1 VRRSPHLGTHAA
13 AITAVA
19 LVLAAG
25 AAARTGG
32 GTTDTLRVT
41 TNGVVTVTPG
51 QRVCAR
57 TCAFRFRRGAVVTLR
72 ATPPPN
78 FVFRGWTG
86 GCVGEAP
93 TCVVAVDRT
102 TSVRAAF
109 VGEPEAFELTV
120 SGPGTVVSRPAGIDC
135 GAGHGDCGARFPWGT
150 SVELT
155 AAPGASGRFVRW
167 GDACSSVGDGPC
179 TLGAQGFTRVL
190 ATFAS
195 AAPASGPQ
203 RLTVALAG
211 RQDVRLVS
219 MPAGI
224 DCPTT
229 CEALFASGT
238 VVVLTPQ
245 GFGAAWSGSC
255 QSGDASACSVIVD
268 ERVDVVV
275 RATAGPAPP
284 PPAYGVSVTVAGEG
298 TVTAPGIKCGGR
310 SGTLFDCEHL
320 FGSHAK
326 VVLTAR
332 PAKSARFAGWNQFC
346 TGKKPR
352 CTLSIAAPMTVGA
365 VFRR

>member
-57 TCAFRFRRGAVVTLR
+57 TCTFRFRRGAVVTLR

-86 GCVGEAP
+86 GCVGGAP

-109 VGEPEAFELTV
+109 AGAPEVFEHTV
-120 SGPGTVVSRPAGIDC
+120 SGPGAVVSRPAGIDC
-135 GAGHGDCGARFPWGT
+135 GAGHGDCIARFPWGT

-155 AAPGASGRFVRW
+155 AAGGASGRFVRW
-167 GDACSSVGDGPC
+167 GGACSSVGDGPC
-179 TLGAQGFTRVL
+179 RLDAQGFTRAL

-195 AAPASGPQ
+195 AEPASGLQ
-203 RLTVALAG
+203 RLTVAFAG

-219 MPAGI
+219 IPAGI

-238 VVVLTPQ
+238 VVVLNPL
-245 GFGAAWSGSC
+245 GFGGAWSGSC
-255 QSGDASACSVIVD
+255 QSGDASSCSVIVD
-268 ERVDVVV
+268 TRVDVVV
-275 RATAGPAPP
+275 RPTPGAAPP
-284 PPAYGVSVTVAGEG
+284 EFGVSVTVAGEG

-310 SGTLFDCEHL
+310 SGTLLDCEHL

-346 TGKKPR
+346 TGKKPT
-352 CTLSIAAPMTVGA
+352 CTLSVAAPMTVGA